1 MADDAFDIGPLVPR
15 DSRHIKLEI
24 RLSTSSVVL
33 QILDAEDPAAA
44 QGGLLAR
51 AVLWREPGR
60 SVVISVPV
68 DVKFCIIYARYET
81 FFSGLRKSCPV
92 E

>member
-51 AVLWREPGR
+51 AVLWREPGQ
-60 SVVISVPV
+60 SVVISVPRDLHV
-68 DVKFCIIYARYET
+68 VLIDAGSE
-81 FFSGLRKSCPV
+81 P
-92 E
+92 

>member
-1 MADDAFDIGPLVPR
+1 MTDDAFDIGPLVPR

-24 RLSTSSVVL
+24 QLTGSSVVL
-33 QILDAEDPAAA
+33 QILDADEPAGA

-60 SVVISVPV
+60 SVVISVPRDLHV
-68 DVKFCIIYARYET
+68 VLIDAHSE
-81 FFSGLRKSCPV
+81 P
-92 E
+92 

>member
-24 RLSTSSVVL
+24 RLSASSVVL
-33 QILDAEDPAAA
+33 QILDAQDPAAA

-60 SVVISVPV
+60 SVVISVPRDLHV
-68 DVKFCIIYARYET
+68 VLIDARSE
-81 FFSGLRKSCPV
+81 P
-92 E
+92 